1 MCWTWKYKNNFLNL
15 EKQQKNFDKILNE
28 AKALSEQLMI
38 EKERVE
44 REAHEKATRLLNLAR
59 ELDERNN

>member
-1 MCWTWKYKNNFLNL
+1 M
-15 EKQQKNFDKILNE
+15 NE
-28 AKALSEQLMI
+28 ENALREQLMI

-44 REAHEKATRLLNLAR
+44 REAREKETRLLNLAR